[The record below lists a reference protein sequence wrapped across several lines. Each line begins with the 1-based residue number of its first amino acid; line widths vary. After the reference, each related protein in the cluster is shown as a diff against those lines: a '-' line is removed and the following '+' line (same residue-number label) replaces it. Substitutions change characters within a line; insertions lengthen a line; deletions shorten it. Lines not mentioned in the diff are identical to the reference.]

1 MKLRLRTLLV
11 GLTTLAII
19 VVEVGEIALEV
30 RDRVRAA
37 ERRLAAQTQG
47 LATAGAPLL
56 VNALVVGDLATAEQV
71 LRHLNADLLWRR
83 VILYESDGRQQI
95 LDASPTDPFPASAAQ
110 GLARLLPIARAESRL
125 TIAAGQRVYAVLAV
139 TPSPRV
145 LEEELWAG
153 IRSVAVTT
161 ALLVGVVLVLTNL
174 ILVYGLR
181 PIQELGR
188 SAARLGA
195 GDLSARMDET
205 GLVEIAPTVHAFNTM
220 AANLEKVTA
229 ERRRTEQR
237 QAAQFAVTR
246 VLAETE
252 KPHDAI
258 ARILEAIGRSIEW
271 DRAEFWRRDVD
282 ADVLRQEAFWRRDDL
297 ATPGADV
304 MRPGLAVR
312 RGEGLA
318 ARVWTTGQSVW
329 APVGDGD
336 PASGVDGAA
345 AAAGF
350 ATAFGFPV
358 RGREVIGV
366 IVFLHRKA
374 QPRDYELL
382 TTMTDIGGQIG
393 QFLER
398 REAED
403 ALRATEE
410 QLRQTQKMEA
420 IGKLAGGV
428 AHDFNNLLT
437 VILGRCELLIERLG
451 TKDPAGR
458 DLVLIRATAQ
468 RAATLTRQLLAFGR
482 KQVLQPRPLDLNAVV
497 EGISPMLRRLVG
509 EDVEQVVRLRPGV
522 GRVMADPSQIEQ
534 VILNL
539 VINARDAMPK
549 GGRLTIET
557 ANVEPDAAYLRRHPG
572 VNAGAQVMLAVS
584 DTGVGMDAETRAR
597 IFEPFFT
604 TKEPGKGTGLGLAT
618 VHGIVEQSGGT
629 VFAYSEPQQG
639 SVFKVYLPR
648 LDSAVIS
655 AGPAPV
661 TVAAPRGSE
670 TILLVEDEVEV
681 RELARDVL
689 EMHGYTVLEAGEP
702 DEARRLFS
710 ANREAISL
718 LLTDVVMPQ
727 ASGRDLA
734 NLLCPLRP
742 EMKVLYMSGYT
753 DQAIV
758 HHGVLEAGVAYL
770 EKPFTIEGLMRKV
783 RDVLDA
789 PAAANGSS

>member
-1 MKLRLRTLLV
+1 V
-11 GLTTLAII
+11 GQ
-19 VVEVGEIALEV
+19 VW
-30 RDRVRAA
+30 
-37 ERRLAAQTQG
+37 
-47 LATAGAPLL
+47 ATGRGAWGSSDAG
-56 VNALVVGDLATAEQV
+56 D
-71 LRHLNADLLWRR
+71 
-83 VILYESDGRQQI
+83 
-95 LDASPTDPFPASAAQ
+95 SAADVKD
-110 GLARLLPIARAESRL
+110 P
-125 TIAAGQRVYAVLAV
+125 
-139 TPSPRV
+139 
-145 LEEELWAG
+145 
-153 IRSVAVTT
+153 T
-161 ALLVGVVLVLTNL
+161 A
-174 ILVYGLR
+174 
-181 PIQELGR
+181 
-188 SAARLGA
+188 
-195 GDLSARMDET
+195 
-205 GLVEIAPTVHAFNTM
+205 
-220 AANLEKVTA
+220 
-229 ERRRTEQR
+229 
-237 QAAQFAVTR
+237 FAV
-246 VLAETE
+246 
-252 KPHDAI
+252 
-258 ARILEAIGRSIEW
+258 
-271 DRAEFWRRDVD
+271 
-282 ADVLRQEAFWRRDDL
+282 
-297 ATPGADV
+297 
-304 MRPGLAVR
+304 
-312 RGEGLA
+312 
-318 ARVWTTGQSVW
+318 
-329 APVGDGD
+329 
-336 PASGVDGAA
+336 
-345 AAAGF
+345 
-350 ATAFGFPV
+350 PV

-366 IVFLHRKA
+366 MLFYRREPQRL
-374 QPRDYELL
+374 DDELL
-382 TTMTDIGGQIG
+382 TTVTDIGGQIG

-437 VILGRCELLIERLG
+437 VILGRCELAIDRLG
-451 TKDPAGR
+451 TKDLAGH

-468 RAATLTRQLLAFGR
+468 RAAALTRQLLAFGR

-584 DTGVGMDAETRAR
+584 DTGIGMDAETRAR
-597 IFEPFFT
+597 VFEPFFT

-648 LDSAVIS
+648 LDSAAVS
-655 AGPAPV
+655 ATSAPV
-661 TVAAPRGSE
+661 TVATPRGSE

-689 EMHGYTVLEAGEP
+689 EMHGYTVLEAGDP

-710 ANREAISL
+710 AHREAISL